1 MSQTTEPRWD
11 LAPLYAGPTDPRIA
25 SDLAAIHEAIRTYKA
40 RHHGRVA
47 GLSPAELR
55 LAIEAKE
62 QLMGQLDRLAGF
74 TWMCFYTDTRD
85 EEARSAYTRV
95 WADYARLNN
104 EFEFLKQELR
114 RLPEP
119 AFKALQA
126 SPELQ
131 PYRYVLDRWR
141 AWTPH
146 TLSEAEERIL
156 VRKKTSG
163 EQAWTQLF
171 TELTSEIRY
180 LVPDGHTDRMV
191 TLSEARGLRVSP
203 QRHQRK
209 SAALG
214 ALQALSEQAHV
225 FSATFNAV
233 FADHLDTCALRGIG
247 DPMRLVLLEHD
258 MEREVVSALMD
269 TTEAH
274 YGLAQRYYRL
284 KAEVLGL
291 KDFALFDTQAPLDAG
306 GRELSF
312 VTARDLVCANLEAFS
327 PRFGRQA
334 RAFFDERRIDP
345 YPAAGKPPGAFAFGM
360 GPATPPYI
368 FLNYQGGLT
377 DVVAMAHELGHG
389 IHYTMAAER
398 QSHLNAYT
406 SPPMLETVSIFSESL
421 MFDRLV
427 AQEEDPRVRAQLL
440 ATQIEGAISSIMRQ
454 VMYTRWELAAYAD
467 REAGPL
473 SPTRFG
479 DLWMAENRRLYGD
492 AVIVPELERWGWL
505 LNPFFITQRFVNY
518 SYAFGQLLVY
528 GLLERH
534 RAEGQAFV
542 AKYQEFLGLGG
553 SASPVE
559 LLAVLGV
566 DVRDPGFWADGFR
579 TLTRL
584 IDRFEAEVQSIQ
596 AAQQA

>member
-25 SDLAAIHEAIRTYKA
+25 SDLAAIHEAIRVFKA
-40 RHHGRVA
+40 RNHGRVA

-55 LAIEAKE
+55 AAIEAKE
-62 QLMGQLDRLAGF
+62 GLMGQLDRLAGF
-74 TWMCFYTDTRD
+74 TWMAFYTDTRD
-85 EEARSAYTRV
+85 EDARASYTRV
-95 WADYARLNN
+95 WADYARMMN
-104 EFEFLKQELR
+104 EFEFMKQEVR
-114 RLPEP
+114 RLGEP
-119 AFKALQA
+119 AFKALVA

-131 PYRYVLDRWR
+131 PYRYVLQRWR

-146 TLSEAEERIL
+146 TLSEAEERVL

-171 TELTSEIRY
+171 TELTSEMRY
-180 LVPDGHTDRMV
+180 LVADDKGDRHV
-191 TLSEARGLRVSP
+191 TLSEARGMRTSP
-203 QRHQRK
+203 LRHQRK

-214 ALQALSEQAHV
+214 ALQALSEQGHV

-233 FADHLDTCALRGIG
+233 FGDHLDTCSLRGIG

-258 MEREVVSALMD
+258 MEREVVDALMA

-274 YGLAQRYYRL
+274 YPLAQRYYRL
-284 KAEVLGL
+284 KAQSLGL
-291 KDFALFDTQAPLDAG
+291 KDFALYDTQAPLGATDRKLPFDEA
-306 GRELSF
+306 RES
-312 VTARDLVCANLEAFS
+312 VIANLASFH
-327 PRFGRQA
+327 PRFGQLA
-334 RAFFDERRIDP
+334 RAFFDEKRIDP

-360 GPATPPYI
+360 GPSTQPYI
-368 FLNYQGGLT
+368 FLNYQGGMP
-377 DVVAMAHELGHG
+377 DVVSLAHELGHG
-389 IHYTMAAER
+389 LHYTMAAER

-421 MFDRLV
+421 MFERLL
-427 AQEEDPRVRAQLL
+427 AAEPDGRVRAQLL
-440 ATQIEGAISSIMRQ
+440 AAQIEGAISSIMRQ
-454 VMYTRWELAAYAD
+454 VMYTRWELACYQE
-467 REAGPL
+467 RESGPL
-473 SPTRFG
+473 SPARFG
-479 DLWMAENRRLYGD
+479 ELWMQENRRLYGD
-492 AVIVPELERWGWL
+492 AVVVPELERWGWL

-528 GLLERH
+528 GLLERY

-542 AKYQEFLGLGG
+542 DKYVEFLGLGG

-559 LLAVLGV
+559 LLAGLGV

-579 TLTRL
+579 TLARL
-584 IDRFEAEVQSIQ
+584 VDRFEEEVKGLQ
-596 AAQQA
+596 AAA